1 MLKLSKLVY
10 MKRFDRLK
18 KFIKKLYIYRA
29 FDNLIHWRPVE
40 IHRLLF
46 ASNGWGMFTYSVL
59 FTVFVILL
67 LCVIYPIFS
76 ILDWVTLWIGN
87 SISGSYEFK
96 LFSNSNDTSWLTD
109 IVGQFYDPGNI
120 ANAGEG
126 FPRFY
131 AWLCASFGIICLS
144 GLLLSSLVN
153 LISRYTERWK
163 KGEIVYD
170 KGFNDYIVVI
180 GCNEQTANIVKKS
193 FKCKINGKDVRY
205 VLIQTRQDVEEARL
219 KLGLKLDKEEEDKVV
234 FYSGERT
241 SKEDIWKLKVEKALE
256 VFILG
261 EDMNQENEEDHDTYN
276 INCLLLISN
285 YIEEYYTKQEEAA
298 KKQEE
303 AVKKQEEAD
312 DKKGKLKGKIKNI
325 LKGEKSKSK
334 DRHEETSDKNI
345 LRCHVNFE
353 YQSTYTVF
361 KTINIYAKLHEKIE
375 FLPFNVHDIWAK
387 KVLVDNYAVVTDKNG
402 GRSIERYLPLD
413 NYGIHYESKRRVHFF
428 IVGMNQIGTAL
439 GIQAALLAHF
449 PNFHRN
455 HNLRTTISFIDEHAV
470 REGEFFR
477 GRFAQLFSLC
487 RYRTL
492 VGEEIKDYKTKGW
505 TDPMT
510 SPDFEYKHTYSEYN
524 YLDIQWEFIQ
534 GNVASE
540 AVQQYMIDVCREKS
554 QEEESNIIEADKG
567 NEYSVECSL
576 AICFNNPQ
584 KSIAAA
590 LYLPE
595 KLLKRVNQ
603 VLVYQK
609 NKFELLNLVSTSE
622 QEWKRY
628 EKLRPFGMIE
638 DCYTSN
644 MFEDISAQL
653 VSRIYS
659 RDPHFSASANDL
671 EKQIDEMK
679 RHWDELDMSFEL
691 ANINIADSFGT
702 KMRSLGIMKHSDIN
716 DLSYNAKARILRI
729 FSDGIDPEIEKRM
742 SENYETIEQMTKIE
756 RTRWLTERLII
767 GYRPVKVKEVEK
779 IQNLIDDQNAFE
791 NKKDYYKSKNRAHL
805 DICSN
810 EKLSELDKF
819 TAEKKNDELIVKEI
833 PYIIKAT
840 DFILAKKA
848 EEKKAEANEAEA
860 KKNEKYNNVY
870 DRSGL
875 TKEIIAKMKRIK
887 PDPTSNIA
895 EFYICSEAVSNNL
908 WDKVMGTSSKDG
920 EKPKIK
926 VSKDGAEDFIRTLND
941 LTGLHFRLP
950 TKDEWKVAAEFS
962 EQSNKHFRDKSL
974 KNVDDGEFCGKG
986 LYHMLGNVWEWTSS
1000 NLKYE
1005 RGKISEDGKR
1015 AATERFFVF
1024 CGGSYKYGENET
1036 SIDQVKNQNDWYN
1049 YAPSD
1054 FSSDDLG
1061 FRLALSDYK
1070 KLGENNNGIERKNQ
1084 EDDVIDKIVKDLVK
1098 VSLPTDKENG
1108 FFCMGTEYA
1117 LSEEGPAH
1125 FVRFESDTIF
1135 VSKYLVTQE
1144 LWREVM
1150 GKNPSANKND
1160 RNPVE
1165 KVSYEDVQKFIGE
1178 INNKLEARDSG
1189 PDNIKEAKRK
1199 GFKFRLPTEAEWEY
1213 IAKGGATLL
1222 SKKVEKTAAERCKQD
1237 TVFSGADVTV
1247 AQYLTSVEKK
1257 DEETVTKYKEEGNNV
1272 AWNFDITKTT
1282 HPVGKKKG
1290 CVVNDE
1296 GEMVYDMCGNV
1307 WEWCIDD
1314 YLADAYL
1321 LDTEGKDI
1329 SKSANTPNTAGV
1341 LFYEDE
1347 SFVHSARGGSWKCKL
1362 YECRVTRVNRYL
1374 SKYKSDDLGFR
1385 LIFAAKLNRISESKY
1400 KRNSQ

>member
-1 MLKLSKLVY
+1 

-492 VGEEIKDYKTKGW
+492 VLEEINDYKTK
-505 TDPMT
+505 
-510 SPDFEYKHTYSEYN
+510 
-524 YLDIQWEFIQ
+524 
-534 GNVASE
+534 
-540 AVQQYMIDVCREKS
+540 
-554 QEEESNIIEADKG
+554 
-567 NEYSVECSL
+567 
-576 AICFNNPQ
+576 
-584 KSIAAA
+584 
-590 LYLPE
+590 
-595 KLLKRVNQ
+595 
-603 VLVYQK
+603 
-609 NKFELLNLVSTSE
+609 
-622 QEWKRY
+622 
-628 EKLRPFGMIE
+628 
-638 DCYTSN
+638 
-644 MFEDISAQL
+644 
-653 VSRIYS
+653 
-659 RDPHFSASANDL
+659 
-671 EKQIDEMK
+671 
-679 RHWDELDMSFEL
+679 
-691 ANINIADSFGT
+691 
-702 KMRSLGIMKHSDIN
+702 
-716 DLSYNAKARILRI
+716 
-729 FSDGIDPEIEKRM
+729 
-742 SENYETIEQMTKIE
+742 
-756 RTRWLTERLII
+756 
-767 GYRPVKVKEVEK
+767 
-779 IQNLIDDQNAFE
+779 
-791 NKKDYYKSKNRAHL
+791 
-805 DICSN
+805 
-810 EKLSELDKF
+810 
-819 TAEKKNDELIVKEI
+819 
-833 PYIIKAT
+833 
-840 DFILAKKA
+840 
-848 EEKKAEANEAEA
+848 
-860 KKNEKYNNVY
+860 
-870 DRSGL
+870 
-875 TKEIIAKMKRIK
+875 
-887 PDPTSNIA
+887 
-895 EFYICSEAVSNNL
+895 
-908 WDKVMGTSSKDG
+908 
-920 EKPKIK
+920 
-926 VSKDGAEDFIRTLND
+926 
-941 LTGLHFRLP
+941 
-950 TKDEWKVAAEFS
+950 
-962 EQSNKHFRDKSL
+962 
-974 KNVDDGEFCGKG
+974 
-986 LYHMLGNVWEWTSS
+986 
-1000 NLKYE
+1000 
-1005 RGKISEDGKR
+1005 
-1015 AATERFFVF
+1015 
-1024 CGGSYKYGENET
+1024 
-1036 SIDQVKNQNDWYN
+1036 
-1049 YAPSD
+1049 
-1054 FSSDDLG
+1054 
-1061 FRLALSDYK
+1061 
-1070 KLGENNNGIERKNQ
+1070 
-1084 EDDVIDKIVKDLVK
+1084 
-1098 VSLPTDKENG
+1098 
-1108 FFCMGTEYA
+1108 
-1117 LSEEGPAH
+1117 
-1125 FVRFESDTIF
+1125 
-1135 VSKYLVTQE
+1135 
-1144 LWREVM
+1144 
-1150 GKNPSANKND
+1150 
-1160 RNPVE
+1160 
-1165 KVSYEDVQKFIGE
+1165 
-1178 INNKLEARDSG
+1178 
-1189 PDNIKEAKRK
+1189 
-1199 GFKFRLPTEAEWEY
+1199 
-1213 IAKGGATLL
+1213 
-1222 SKKVEKTAAERCKQD
+1222 
-1237 TVFSGADVTV
+1237 
-1247 AQYLTSVEKK
+1247 
-1257 DEETVTKYKEEGNNV
+1257 
-1272 AWNFDITKTT
+1272 
-1282 HPVGKKKG
+1282 
-1290 CVVNDE
+1290 
-1296 GEMVYDMCGNV
+1296 
-1307 WEWCIDD
+1307 
-1314 YLADAYL
+1314 
-1321 LDTEGKDI
+1321 
-1329 SKSANTPNTAGV
+1329 
-1341 LFYEDE
+1341 
-1347 SFVHSARGGSWKCKL
+1347 
-1362 YECRVTRVNRYL
+1362 
-1374 SKYKSDDLGFR
+1374 
-1385 LIFAAKLNRISESKY
+1385 
-1400 KRNSQ
+1400 